1 MRSNILNW
9 NFPLALVVGI
19 LGIIIRTFSLLRLFP
34 LHNEFTVGYHV
45 TAIKK

>member
-1 MRSNILNW
+1 

-19 LGIIIRTFSLLRLFP
+19 LGIIIRVFSLLRLFP
-34 LHNEFTVGYHV
+34 VHNKLTVGYHV